1 MSRIHL
7 CLICH
12 TEGLPNS
19 FEAGVPAMNRIREE
33 VEQKA
38 GKPVR
43 LTWALGTFHNTA
55 QPPVFHEYR
64 DLFLGMEARGDE
76 IGLHPHGVVI
86 DGRWDIDPFIEDDTR
101 GLREAGF
108 PFPKTFVAGVWA
120 FYPGTLAILEKL
132 GYEVDAS
139 VVAGPTR
146 QRAADDKENVYY
158 DYPPS
163 EALADSEPV
172 FVPYRLSRES
182 VVAPGHSTV
191 IEVPV
196 SGHLEEFRPGG
207 GDTTINRYEVRRQR
221 LEKTG
226 LEVHEI
232 FWHPWELLKD
242 FGSAEVEPDTVN
254 KLRDFLLRIA
264 ADPVVEFSTVRR
276 AATDWVKY
284 NEAE

>member
-1 MSRIHL
+1 MSRMHL

-12 TEGLPNS
+12 TEGFSNS
-19 FEAGVPAMNRIREE
+19 FEIGVPKMNRIRDE

-43 LTWALGTFHNTA
+43 LTWGLGTFHNTT
-55 QPPVFHEYR
+55 QPPIFDEYR
-64 DLFLGMEARGDE
+64 DLFLDMQARGDE

-86 DGRWDIDPFIEDDTR
+86 DGRWDVDMFIEEDTR
-101 GLREAGF
+101 RLCEAEF
-108 PFPKTFVAGVWA
+108 PSPKTFVAGLWA
-120 FYPGTLAILEKL
+120 FYPSTLAILEKL
-132 GYEVDAS
+132 EYEVDAS

-146 QRAADDKENVYY
+146 QRAIDDKGNIIY

-163 EALADSEPV
+163 KALTDSEPL
-172 FVPYRLSRES
+172 FVPYRLSRKS
-182 VVAPGHSTV
+182 VVTPGHSTV

-196 SGHLEEFRPGG
+196 SGHLEDLRPGG
-207 GDTTINRYEVRRQR
+207 DDVAVNRYEARRQR

-242 FGSAEVEPDTVN
+242 FGSTEVEPYTEK
-254 KLRDFLLRIA
+254 KLREFLLRIA
-264 ADPVVEFSTVRR
+264 TDPVVEFSTVHQ
-276 AATDWVKY
+276 AVTDWAKHK
-284 NEAE
+284 ES